1 MIKDWIKETR
11 PQTLLLGATNC
22 AVGCGLGF
30 YYGAVN
36 AYNIAAAFLII
47 ITAMLLQV
55 LSNLAN
61 DYGDAFKGADGAN
74 RLGPIR
80 AAMTG
85 AISLNGL
92 RRFMAVVTILLTFTG
107 LTAVY
112 MTLGN
117 DSHAFAWFI
126 FLGVISILA
135 AILYTLGVSYGYR
148 GLGDIS
154 VFLFFG
160 VLAVIGPQI
169 MITNASGSGFEIYP
183 DTFMLCIS
191 VGLGSVMVLHTANM
205 RDIKED
211 KITGKRTM
219 AVRLGYRFATI
230 YHSVLF
236 AGVLLSSFIAC
247 FMSHKG
253 WEISI
258 LALSL
263 IPLASS
269 TYRTIINVR
278 DGSKVAPEL
287 KYTLIGCAIHHF
299 AWLIVLLVDFWVY
312 YAT

>member
-1 MIKDWIKETR
+1 MIKDWIKEAR

-47 ITAMLLQV
+47 VTGMLLQI

-80 AAMTG
+80 GVMTG
-85 AISLNGL
+85 AISLKAL
-92 RRFMAVVTILLTFTG
+92 KRFMAIVTIMLSVTG
-107 LTAVY
+107 ITAVY

-117 DSHAFAWFI
+117 DSHAFAWFV

-148 GLGDIS
+148 GLGDVS

-160 VLAVIGPQI
+160 VLAVIGPQL
-169 MITNASGSGFEIYP
+169 MITNASGNGFEIYP
-183 DTFMLCIS
+183 DTIMLCLS
-191 VGLGSVMVLHTANM
+191 VGAGSVMVLHTANM
-205 RDIKED
+205 RDIAED
-211 KITGKRTM
+211 TLNGKRTL
-219 AVRLGYRFATI
+219 AVRLGYRLASI
-230 YHSVLF
+230 YHAFLF
-236 AGVLLSSFIAC
+236 ACVLVFSFLAC
-247 FMSHKG
+247 FVSHKG

-258 LALSL
+258 LALAL

-269 TYRTIINVR
+269 TWRTIRNAH

-287 KYTLIGCAIHHF
+287 KYTLIGCSIHHF
-299 AWLIVLLVDFWVY
+299 AWMIVLLVDFWVY
-312 YAT
+312 Y

>member
-1 MIKDWIKETR
+1 MLKDWIKEAR

-47 ITAMLLQV
+47 ITGMLLQI

-61 DYGDAFKGADGAN
+61 DYGDAFKGADGAQ

-80 AAMTG
+80 GVMTG
-85 AISLNGL
+85 AISLAGL
-92 RRFMAVVTILLTFTG
+92 KKFMAIVTIMLSITG
-107 LTAVY
+107 LSAVY

-117 DSHAFAWFI
+117 DPHAFAWFI

-135 AILYTLGVSYGYR
+135 AILYTVGVSYGYR
-148 GLGDIS
+148 GLGDVS

-160 VLAVIGPQI
+160 VLAVLGPQI
-169 MITNASGSGFEIYP
+169 MITSASGAGFEIYP
-183 DTFMLCIS
+183 DAFMLCAS
-191 VGLGSVMVLHTANM
+191 VGAGSVMVLHTANM
-205 RDIKED
+205 RDISED
-211 KITGKRTM
+211 SLNGKRTL
-219 AVRLGYRFATI
+219 AVRLGYRLATI
-230 YHSVLF
+230 YHIALF
-236 AGVLLSSFIAC
+236 VTVASSSFLAC

-269 TYRTIINVR
+269 AYRTIINVH
-278 DGSKVAPEL
+278 DGALVAKEL

-312 YAT
+312 Y

>member
-1 MIKDWIKETR
+1 MITDWIKEAR

-36 AYNIAAAFLII
+36 AYNVAAAFFII
-47 ITAMLLQV
+47 LTGMLLQI

-61 DYGDAFKGADGAN
+61 DFGDAYKGADSSK

-85 AISLNGL
+85 AISMNDL
-92 RRFMAVVTILLTFTG
+92 RKFMGIVILFLSGTG
-107 LTAVY
+107 VIAAY
-112 MTLGN
+112 MTLHSN
-117 DSHAFAWFI
+117 PHAFAWFI
-126 FLGVISILA
+126 FLGVVSIFA
-135 AILYTLGVSYGYR
+135 AIFYTIGVAYGYK

-160 VLAVIGPQI
+160 VLAVLGPQL
-169 MITNASGSGFEIYP
+169 MLTNASGFGIEIYP
-183 DTFMLCIS
+183 DSLMLCIS
-191 VGLGSVMVLHTANM
+191 VGASSVMVLHTANM
-205 RDIKED
+205 RDIAED
-211 KITGKRTM
+211 TQTGKRTL
-219 AVRLGYRFATI
+219 AVRLGYKMAAV
-230 YHSVLF
+230 YH
-236 AGVLLSSFIAC
+236 AVLLTIVVVTSFAAC

-263 IPLASS
+263 IPLSS
-269 TYRTIINVR
+269 SAYRTIKHVKN
-278 DGSKVAPEL
+278 GAKVAPEL
-287 KYTLIGCAIHHF
+287 KHTLIGCSIHHF

-312 YAT
+312 L

>member
-1 MIKDWIKETR
+1 MISDWIKEAR

-36 AYNIAAAFLII
+36 AYNISAAFFII
-47 ITAMLLQV
+47 LTGMLLQV

-61 DYGDAFKGADGAN
+61 DFGDAYKGADSAR

-85 AISLNGL
+85 AITMADLRKFMGL
-92 RRFMAVVTILLTFTG
+92 VTLFLSITG
-107 LTAVY
+107 TICVY
-112 MTLGN
+112 MTLHTN
-117 DSHAFAWFI
+117 PQAFAWFLV
-126 FLGVISILA
+126 LGVVSIFA
-135 AILYTLGVSYGYR
+135 SIFYTIGVAYGYK

-160 VLAVIGPQI
+160 VLAVLGPQL
-169 MITNASGSGFEIYP
+169 MLTNASGSGIEIYP
-183 DTFMLCIS
+183 DSLMLCFS
-191 VGLGSVMVLHTANM
+191 VGAGSVMVLHTANM
-205 RDIKED
+205 RDISED
-211 KITGKRTM
+211 TQTGKRTL
-219 AVRLGYRFATI
+219 AVRLGYRFAAV
-230 YHSVLF
+230 YH
-236 AGVLLSSFIAC
+236 ALLLALVIVSSFTAC

-258 LALSL
+258 LALSVV
-263 IPLASS
+263 PLTLSAFRS
-269 TYRTIINVR
+269 IKNVR

-287 KYTLIGCAIHHF
+287 KQTLIGVSIHHF

-312 YAT
+312 F

>member
-1 MIKDWIKETR
+1 MIKDWIKEAR

-47 ITAMLLQV
+47 VTGMLLQI

-80 AAMTG
+80 GVMTG
-85 AISLNGL
+85 AISLKAL
-92 RRFMAVVTILLTFTG
+92 KRFMAIVTIMLSVTG
-107 LTAVY
+107 ITAVY

-117 DSHAFAWFI
+117 DSHAFAWFV

-148 GLGDIS
+148 GLGDVS

-160 VLAVIGPQI
+160 VLAVIGPQL

-183 DTFMLCIS
+183 DTIMLCLS
-191 VGLGSVMVLHTANM
+191 VGAGSVMVLHTANM
-205 RDIKED
+205 RDIAED
-211 KITGKRTM
+211 TLNGKRTL
-219 AVRLGYRFATI
+219 AVRLGYRLASI
-230 YHSVLF
+230 YHAFLF
-236 AGVLLSSFIAC
+236 CLRTGVLIPCLLC
-247 FMSHKG
+247 FPQRLGNQHSG
-253 WEISI
+253 SG
-258 LALSL
+258 LNPSGL
-263 IPLASS
+263 INMAHYPQCS
-269 TYRTIINVR
+269 
-278 DGSKVAPEL
+278 
-287 KYTLIGCAIHHF
+287 
-299 AWLIVLLVDFWVY
+299 
-312 YAT
+312 

>member
-1 MIKDWIKETR
+1 MLKDWIKEAR

-22 AVGCGLGF
+22 AVGCALGF

-36 AYNIAAAFLII
+36 AYNLAAAFLII
-47 ITAMLLQV
+47 ATGMLLQI

-61 DYGDAFKGADGAN
+61 DYGDAYKGADSAQ

-85 AISLNGL
+85 AISLQGIK
-92 RRFMAVVTILLTFTG
+92 RFMAIVIVLLSVTGSI
-107 LTAVY
+107 AVY

-117 DSHAFAWFI
+117 DAHAFAWFI
-126 FLGVISILA
+126 FLGVVSILA
-135 AILYTLGVSYGYR
+135 AIFYTLGVSYGYK
-148 GLGDIS
+148 GLGDLS

-160 VLAVIGPQI
+160 ILAVVGPQI

-183 DTFMLCIS
+183 DTVMLCVS
-191 VGLGSVMVLHTANM
+191 VGAASIMVLHTANM
-205 RDIKED
+205 RDMKED
-211 KITGKRTM
+211 YVSGKRTL
-219 AVRLGYRFATI
+219 AVRLGYRFAPI
-230 YHSVLF
+230 YHAFLF
-236 AGVLLSSFIAC
+236 ACVLVGSFVAC
-247 FMSHKG
+247 FISHKG

-269 TYRTIINVR
+269 ALRTIRNAH
-278 DGSKVAPEL
+278 DGKKVAPEL

-312 YAT
+312 Y

>member
-1 MIKDWIKETR
+1 MLKDWITEAR

-47 ITAMLLQV
+47 VTGMLLQI

-61 DYGDAFKGADGAN
+61 DYGDAFKGADGAS

-92 RRFMAVVTILLTFTG
+92 KKFMAIVTILLSITG
-107 LTAVY
+107 LSAVY

-117 DSHAFAWFI
+117 DPHAFAWFI

-135 AILYTLGVSYGYR
+135 AILYTVGVSYGYR
-148 GLGDIS
+148 GLGDVS

-160 VLAVIGPQI
+160 VLAVLGPQI
-169 MITNASGSGFEIYP
+169 MITSASGSGFEIYP
-183 DTFMLCIS
+183 DAFMLCVS
-191 VGLGSVMVLHTANM
+191 VGAGSVMVLHTANM
-205 RDIKED
+205 RDISED
-211 KITGKRTM
+211 TLNGKRTL
-219 AVRLGYRFATI
+219 AVRLGYRLASV
-230 YHSVLF
+230 YHIALFILVL
-236 AGVLLSSFIAC
+236 SCSFLAC

-269 TYRTIINVR
+269 AYRTIINVH
-278 DGSKVAPEL
+278 DGAKVAKEL

-312 YAT
+312 Y

>member
-1 MIKDWIKETR
+1 MLKDWIKEAR

-22 AVGCGLGF
+22 SVGCGLGF

-36 AYNIAAAFLII
+36 AYNIAAAFLIV
-47 ITAMLLQV
+47 ITGMLLQI

-74 RLGPIR
+74 RIGPIR
-80 AAMTG
+80 GVMTG
-85 AISLNGL
+85 AISLSGL
-92 RRFMAVVTILLTFTG
+92 RKFMAIVTIMLSITG
-107 LTAVY
+107 LIAVY

-117 DSHAFAWFI
+117 DPHAFAWFI
-126 FLGVISILA
+126 FLGVVSILA

-160 VLAVIGPQI
+160 VLAVMGSQI
-169 MITNASGSGFEIYP
+169 MLTNASGSGFEVYP
-183 DTFMLCIS
+183 DTIMLAFS
-191 VGLGSVMVLHTANM
+191 VGAASMMVLHTANM
-205 RDIKED
+205 RDMRED
-211 KITGKRTM
+211 EEHGKRTM
-219 AVRLGYRFATI
+219 AVRLGYRIAAI
-230 YHSVLF
+230 YHGILF
-236 AGVLLSSFIAC
+236 AVVAITSFAAC
-247 FMSHKG
+247 FFSHKG

-269 TYRTIINVR
+269 AFRTIRHVHE
-278 DGSKVAPEL
+278 GALVAQEL

-312 YAT
+312 Y

>member
-1 MIKDWIKETR
+1 MLRDWVKEAR

-22 AVGCGLGF
+22 AVGCALGF

-47 ITAMLLQV
+47 VTRMLLQI

-61 DYGDAFKGADGAN
+61 DYGDAYKGADSGN

-92 RRFMAVVTILLTFTG
+92 KRFMAIVIIMISATG
-107 LTAVY
+107 VMAVY

-117 DSHAFAWFI
+117 DAHAFAWFI
-126 FLGVISILA
+126 FLGVVSILA
-135 AILYTLGVSYGYR
+135 AIFYTLGVSYGYR

-160 VLAVIGPQI
+160 ILAVVGPQI

-183 DTFMLCIS
+183 DTVMLCIS
-191 VGLGSVMVLHTANM
+191 VGAASIMVLHTANM

-211 KITGKRTM
+211 EKVGKRTL
-219 AVRLGYRFATI
+219 AVRLGYKFAAV
-230 YHSVLF
+230 YHAFLF
-236 AGVLLSSFIAC
+236 ALVLLSSFIAC
-247 FMSHKG
+247 FVSHKG

-269 TYRTIINVR
+269 ALRTIRNASN
-278 DGSKVAPEL
+278 GSKVAPEL

-312 YAT
+312 Y